1 MTNAPGRKTPRR
13 STWWSASTPTARAR
27 ATGLPRHR
35 HRRPAARKRRPGS
48 LQLAEAIR
56 DGFVAAGF
64 APSNYLG
71 ADGID
76 LRSDLTGLNLSEKPK
91 ALVEFGNMTDS
102 ADIAVLR
109 SEDGRARMADA
120 VVAGIEAALAARG

>member
-1 MTNAPGRKTPRR
+1 MRVLIVEDEP
-13 STWWSASTPTARAR
+13 
-27 ATGLPRHR
+27 LM
-35 HRRPAARKRRPGS
+35 
-48 LQLAEAIR
+48 AEAIR

>member
-1 MTNAPGRKTPRR
+1 MAMNRFFGSSKKEKELESPSTPEKNQDDLFGGDPERNAAPRR
-13 STWWSASTPTARAR
+13 GSRLGAPR
-27 ATGLPRHR
+27 TG
-35 HRRPAARKRRPGS
+35 S
-48 LQLAEAIR
+48 V
-56 DGFVAAGF
+56 VAAGF

-109 SEDGRARMADA
+109 SEDGRSRMADA
-120 VVAGIEAALAARG
+120 VVAGIETALAARG